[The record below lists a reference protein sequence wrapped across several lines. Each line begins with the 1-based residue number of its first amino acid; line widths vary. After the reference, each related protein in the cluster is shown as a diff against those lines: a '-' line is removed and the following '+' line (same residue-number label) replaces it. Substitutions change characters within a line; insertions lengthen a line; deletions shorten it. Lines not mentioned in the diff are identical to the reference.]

1 MTVRGVFSLALLAA
15 GLSACAGVQVPP
27 PPVLAG
33 EWRVEDLDGR
43 GVMDRVPLTVAFADG
58 GVSAS
63 AGCNRLAG
71 AFEQSGAR
79 VRVGPLASTRMA
91 CSPALME
98 QERQLAASLQ
108 GVNAVAVAE
117 GGAVR
122 LSGPGG
128 ASLLLRPAD
137 PVPQSPGALALRCAG
152 EAFQVRFT
160 ATEAQ
165 VRGPDGTVE
174 TLPRLAAGGR
184 DPEAPRIFTN
194 GRMTLTQEI
203 EGGRAVTFAR
213 GRMAPV
219 PCEVQAG

>member
-1 MTVRGVFSLALLAA
+1 LLAGA
-15 GLSACAGVQVPP
+15 LTGCAGVGAAA

-33 EWRVEDLDGR
+33 QWRVEDLDGR
-43 GVMDRVPLTVAFADG
+43 GVLDRVSPTVTFADG

-63 AGCNRLAG
+63 AGCNRLSG

-79 VRVGPLASTRMA
+79 IRIGPLVSTRMA

-98 QERQLAASLQ
+98 QERRLATSLQ
-108 GVNAVAVAE
+108 AVNTVAGAE

-122 LSGPGG
+122 LAGPGG
-128 ASLLLRPAD
+128 ASLLLRPAG
-137 PVPQSPGALALRCAG
+137 PGEAGPGVTALRCG
-152 EAFQVRFT
+152 DEDIQVRFM

-165 VRGPDGTVE
+165 VSGPGGVTE
-174 TLPRLAAGGR
+174 TLQRLNAQGT

-194 GRMTLTQEI
+194 GRMTFTQEI
-203 EGGRAVTFAR
+203 EGGRKITFAR

-219 PCEVQAG
+219 VCEVRGG